1 MQSAVLLKSNR
12 GAGGGR
18 RSVNGARKV
27 PRGLSLSLLGDD
39 EALNTLKVVR
49 KFDTQK
55 RRRGEVYPDF
65 STKRTNH
72 QRHRQWFK
80 MTGGR

>member
-27 PRGLSLSLLGDD
+27 PRASPSVSGDD
-39 EALNTLKVVR
+39 VALNTLKVVR

-55 RRRGEVYPDF
+55 RRRGEGHPDF
-65 STKRTNH
+65 GTERTDH